1 MHNSSNCFLGK
12 YYLLTKRPRRRNSCF
27 QSVGRQQKKRHFFDM
42 LTGKN
47 HRFCINRRI
56 PAASPSAVSSY
67 MGNTLP
73 RSQWVCDQ

>member
-1 MHNSSNCFLGK
+1 MHNSSNCFWRK
-12 YYLLTKRPRRRNSCF
+12 YHLLTKRPHHRNSCF

-42 LTGKN
+42 LAGKN
-47 HRFCINRRI
+47 QRFCINRRI

>member
-12 YYLLTKRPRRRNSCF
+12 YYLLTKRLRWKDSCF
-27 QSVGRQQKKRHFFDM
+27 QSVGSQQKKRHFFDM
-42 LTGKN
+42 LAGKN
-47 HRFCINRRI
+47 QRFCINRRI

-73 RSQWVCDQ
+73 RSQWVWLQ

>member
-12 YYLLTKRPRRRNSCF
+12 YYLLTKRLRWKDSCF
-27 QSVGRQQKKRHFFDM
+27 QSVGSQQKKRHFFDI
-42 LTGKN
+42 LAGEN

-73 RSQWVCDQ
+73 RSQWVWLQ

>member
-12 YYLLTKRPRRRNSCF
+12 YYLLTKCLYTRNSCA
-27 QSVGRQQKKRHFFDM
+27 QSVGSEQKRRHFFDM
-42 LTGKN
+42 LAGKN

-56 PAASPSAVSSY
+56 PAVSPSAVSSY

-73 RSQWVCDQ
+73 RSQWVWLQ